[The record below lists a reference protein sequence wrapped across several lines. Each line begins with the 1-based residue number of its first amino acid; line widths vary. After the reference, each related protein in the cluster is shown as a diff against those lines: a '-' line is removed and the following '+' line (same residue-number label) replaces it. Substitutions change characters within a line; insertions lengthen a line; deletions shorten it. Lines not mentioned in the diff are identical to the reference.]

1 MATSPE
7 QELAAALGRA
17 AEAGRSA
24 WPSVSVSAEAFV
36 EHLSDRMGV
45 AEGPPVEVVGR
56 LHVADLYL
64 ALGCALA
71 DAAALAAFDEHLLPA
86 ACEGLSAGAALE
98 PGELRQLI
106 RVQLLAPGPS
116 SRPRIAAYAG
126 TGPLKHWL
134 RAAAHRAAIDEL
146 RRRKAI
152 SGGEADPL
160 HAVELGGDPELEYL
174 KRHYRG
180 DFRAAFGRAFEALS
194 TRERAVLRLHVIEGL
209 TTERIGAIYGVTRV
223 TVSRWLSRAK
233 AELLDETRR
242 ALAERLSL
250 PPAEVESLLGL
261 VASRL
266 DVSLLSLLREE

>member
-1 MATSPE
+1 VSADAFVDH
-7 QELAAALGRA
+7 LADRMVVAQGTPVEALG
-17 AEAGRSA
+17 
-24 WPSVSVSAEAFV
+24 
-36 EHLSDRMGV
+36 L
-45 AEGPPVEVVGR
+45 

-71 DAAALAAFDEHLLPA
+71 DAAALAAFDERLLPA

-98 PGELRQLI
+98 PGELRQLV
-106 RVQLLAPGPS
+106 RVHLLAPGPS

-146 RRRKAI
+146 RRRKAPAAA
-152 SGGEADPL
+152 ELDDL
-160 HAVELGGDPELEYL
+160 HAGELGGDPELDYL

-180 DFRAAFGRAFEALS
+180 DFREAFGRAFETLS
-194 TRERAVLRLHVIEGL
+194 TREKAVLRLHVIEGL

-223 TVSRWLSRAK
+223 TVSRWLSASK
-233 AELLDETRR
+233 AQLLDETRR
-242 ALAERLSL
+242 ALAARLSL

-261 VASRL
+261 LASRL
-266 DVSLLSLLREE
+266 DVSLLSLLRE